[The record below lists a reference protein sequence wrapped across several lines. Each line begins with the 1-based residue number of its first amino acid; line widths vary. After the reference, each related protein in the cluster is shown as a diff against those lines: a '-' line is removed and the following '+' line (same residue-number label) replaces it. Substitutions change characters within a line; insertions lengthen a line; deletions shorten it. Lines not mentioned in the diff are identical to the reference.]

1 MVKSMHCIV
10 IESTKVV
17 VQKVNRLAINYDE
30 VIIIDYKSWCNVH
43 AYVVDDFQGCHF
55 C

>member
-17 VQKVNRLAINYDE
+17 VQKVKHLAIVNYDE
-30 VIIIDYKSWCNVH
+30 VTTIDYKSWC
-43 AYVVDDFQGCHF
+43 
-55 C
+55 